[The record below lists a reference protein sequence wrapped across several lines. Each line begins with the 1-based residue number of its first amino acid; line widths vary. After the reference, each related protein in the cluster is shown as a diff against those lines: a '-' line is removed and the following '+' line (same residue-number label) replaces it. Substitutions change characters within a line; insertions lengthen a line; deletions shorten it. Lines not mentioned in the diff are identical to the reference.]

1 MYLKFQPKL
10 WTSEDYSATCS
21 TWTSKTASGLVPCI
35 WCKNVTL
42 QSSELSQGSDYIVPV
57 SCPDFDKF
65 DIRTQEDFQTIGDM
79 LANAPR
85 NELADLEKACGF
97 VYMPDT
103 YIASITIHLFGR
115 FDGSSYCSY
124 S

>member
-1 MYLKFQPKL
+1 M
-10 WTSEDYSATCS
+10 
-21 TWTSKTASGLVPCI
+21 
-35 WCKNVTL
+35 TL

-65 DIRTQEDFQTIGDM
+65 DIRTQEDFQTVGDM

-85 NELADLEKACGF
+85 NELANLEKACGF

-103 YIASITIHLFGR
+103 YIASVTIHLFGR
-115 FDGSSYCSY
+115 FDGFQLT
-124 S
+124 